1 MALKKTISSLILLTL
16 IFTAACAP
24 AGSAAREKQ
33 MKVIAVE
40 SFLAD
45 IAQNIAGDRLQVE
58 TLMSPGLDPHSY
70 EPSPRD
76 LARVND
82 SDLLI
87 LNGAGFEA
95 WFENILETLP
105 PTLMVVEASHGLPG
119 RTAPEAVEEDDHH
132 EGQEGHGHDHEIDP
146 HFWLNPLLVIKYV
159 ENIRDAFIQLDPQGA
174 ADYQANADIYIQKL
188 KDLDQEIQEK
198 FEKIPAKK
206 KVIISNHES
215 FGYFADQYGFTIAGT
230 ILHSVSTASS
240 PSAQQM
246 VYLIEKIK
254 SENVQAILLE
264 LGANTQL
271 AQQLHE
277 ETGVKVVTDLYTH
290 SISPAD
296 GPAPSYIDLMRYNV
310 DQIVMALGN

>member
-1 MALKKTISSLILLTL
+1 MMKDPESNRILIS
-16 IFTAACAP
+16 
-24 AGSAAREKQ
+24 
-33 MKVIAVE
+33 
-40 SFLAD
+40 
-45 IAQNIAGDRLQVE
+45 
-58 TLMSPGLDPHSY
+58 
-70 EPSPRD
+70 
-76 LARVND
+76 VN
-82 SDLLI
+82 
-87 LNGAGFEA
+87 
-95 WFENILETLP
+95 
-105 PTLMVVEASHGLPG
+105 
-119 RTAPEAVEEDDHH
+119 
-132 EGQEGHGHDHEIDP
+132 
-146 HFWLNPLLVIKYV
+146 V